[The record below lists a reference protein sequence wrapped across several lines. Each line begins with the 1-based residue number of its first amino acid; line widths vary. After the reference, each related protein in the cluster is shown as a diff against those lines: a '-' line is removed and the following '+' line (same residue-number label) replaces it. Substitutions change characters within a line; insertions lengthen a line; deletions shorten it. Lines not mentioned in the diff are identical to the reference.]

1 MANKTLKK
9 KVQAK
14 PAVSRLTDPVV
25 DPVKGLWFAG
35 LGAFSVVQ
43 LEGEK
48 LIDMGGKLFDKLV
61 AEGAKVEKGSIELVE
76 TTVEDIKS
84 EVETKIDE
92 ARQQANEGWDSLGNI
107 FDVRVS
113 DTLERL
119 GIPTTKDLNKLS
131 GRVQQMSRKA
141 TNSWK
146 EFEGIFEKRVSDAL
160 ESLHVPGADDLNKL
174 ADSVKKVS
182 SEATENLGKL
192 EKMIETRIKGLIG
205 NLESATS
212 EEFKKINSDLQ
223 GVSNQVTDN
232 WGKLEDVVEAR
243 VTKVLGGLGLPSN
256 DDINKLSVE
265 LKKLSTQVAAL
276 EKQVKAGAT
285 AKAKTSA
292 KRKPAAKKVLV
303 EKADTTMTVAEKK
316 KAAEAI
322 SKMKPAKKTAKKP
335 ATTS

>member
-1 MANKTLKK
+1 MASKTLKK

-14 PAVSRLTDPVV
+14 PAISKLADPVME
-25 DPVKGLWFAG
+25 PVKGLWFAG
-35 LGAFSVVQ
+35 LGAVSVVQ
-43 LEGEK
+43 QEGEK

-61 AEGAKVEKGSIELVE
+61 AEGAKVEKESIELVE
-76 TTVEDIKS
+76 TTVDDIKS
-84 EVETKIDE
+84 EVETKIDV
-92 ARQQANEGWDSLGNI
+92 ARQQANEGWDSLGNV

-174 ADSVKKVS
+174 ADSVQKVTR
-182 SEATENLGKL
+182 EATENLGKL
-192 EKMIETRIKGLIG
+192 EKVLEKRVSGLISG
-205 NLESATS
+205 IESATS
-212 EEFKKINSDLQ
+212 AEFKKVNSDLQ
-223 GVSNQVTDN
+223 DVSRQVTDN

-256 DDINKLSVE
+256 DDISKLSAE
-265 LKKLSTQVAAL
+265 LKKLSTQVASL
-276 EKQVKAGAT
+276 EKQVKAGAAVK
-285 AKAKTSA
+285 AKAKPA
-292 KRKPAAKKVLV
+292 ARKPAVKKPLV
-303 EKADTTMTVAEKK
+303 PKAETRMTVAEKK
-316 KAAEAI
+316 KAADAI
-322 SKMKPAKKTAKKP
+322 SKMKPASKP
-335 ATTS
+335 VTTS